1 MDIIKN
7 SFKKNKKNVY
17 NNNVKKTN
25 YFNKIKEKKNN
36 TEPKYTLFDKL
47 SNVSS
52 LKNNHI
58 LISIIISLSIMLVI
72 IFCGY
77 VLFNYVTKSS
87 YFNITEIKIIG
98 NDYLTDEEII
108 QLTGL
113 KKDTNILNY
122 RINIIENNL
131 LKCDWIQKVKIRRSL
146 PSTYEIEIQE
156 RKPVFLIINNN
167 KLYYLDNK
175 GQYIAKVENGR
186 FISLPVLYINS
197 ATKKEI
203 NLLPEFIND
212 LEISKFP
219 YALKDISWVNI
230 NELYGFELFIEEN
243 NLTLQIDFKNFDE
256 NIKNLIQVLED
267 LKKRNEIKKVRKI
280 RAAFNK
286 VMIIKD

>member
-47 SNVSS
+47 SNLSS

-58 LISIIISLSIMLVI
+58 LISIMISLCIMLVI

-219 YALKDISWVNI
+219 YALKDINWVNI

>member
-1 MDIIKN
+1 MDLRKN
-7 SFKKNKKNVY
+7 SFKKIKKNVY
-17 NNNVKKTN
+17 NSDKNKTT
-25 YFNKIKEKKNN
+25 FLNKLKQDKEENN
-36 TEPKYTLFDKL
+36 TKPHFFDKI
-47 SNVSS
+47 SYIS
-52 LKNNHI
+52 LKNNNI
-58 LISIIISLSIMLVI
+58 LISILISILFISIM
-72 IFCGY
+72 IFAGY
-77 VLFNYVTKSS
+77 ALFNYVTKSS

-98 NDYLTDEEII
+98 NNYLTEEEVIDI
-108 QLTGL
+108 TGL
-113 KKDTNILNY
+113 KTDTNILNY
-122 RINIIENNL
+122 RINTIENNL

-156 RKPVFLIINNN
+156 RKPIFLVINKNE
-167 KLYYLDNK
+167 LYYLDSK

-186 FISLPVLYINS
+186 FISLPVLYINN
-197 ATKKEI
+197 ATANEI

-243 NLTLQIDFKNFDE
+243 NLILQIDFKNFGE
-256 NIKNLIQVLED
+256 NIKNLVKVLED

-286 VMIIKD
+286 VMIIND

>member
-1 MDIIKN
+1 MDLRKN
-7 SFKKNKKNVY
+7 SFKKIKKNVY
-17 NNNVKKTN
+17 NSDKNKTT
-25 YFNKIKEKKNN
+25 FLNKLKQDKEENN
-36 TEPKYTLFDKL
+36 TKPHFFDKI
-47 SNVSS
+47 SYIS
-52 LKNNHI
+52 LKNNNI
-58 LISIIISLSIMLVI
+58 LISILISILFISIM
-72 IFCGY
+72 IFAGY
-77 VLFNYVTKSS
+77 ALFNYVTKSS

-98 NDYLTDEEII
+98 NNYLTEEEVIDI
-108 QLTGL
+108 TGL
-113 KKDTNILNY
+113 KTDTNILNY
-122 RINIIENNL
+122 RINTIENNL

-156 RKPVFLIINNN
+156 RKPIFLVINKNE
-167 KLYYLDNK
+167 LYYLDSK

-186 FISLPVLYINS
+186 FISLPVLYINN
-197 ATKKEI
+197 ATANEI

-243 NLTLQIDFKNFDE
+243 NLILQIDFKNFGE
-256 NIKNLIQVLED
+256 NIKNLVKVLED